1 MKRILLLAR
10 SATTGAALR
19 EMEAL
24 RDQAASLPDVADAL
38 FAFAE
43 EGTPSL
49 RSAIETLI
57 ATPQQRPVLI
67 VPILVPVEPS
77 FLIGV
82 KRSLQR
88 WQGGDSRP
96 WPEIRIAPPLSR
108 PAIVRELLAAAVS
121 VAEAE
126 TTAVEKVAAP
136 PPLEGSI
143 VPAQRRRVLV
153 CQGGPCIRAGAETIW
168 GHLRNEQKRLSLRTA
183 GEGTMS
189 AKASCLGPCSLAPVL
204 QVWPEGTYY
213 GGVDEVGVDRIVES
227 HLLRG
232 EIVEDLAYLP
242 TGTKQRL
249 RG

>member
-1 MKRILLLAR
+1 MKNVLLLGR
-10 SATTGAALR
+10 SATTGAAIR
-19 EMEAL
+19 EVEAL
-24 RDQAASLPDVADAL
+24 RDQAASLPGVARAL

-43 EGTPSL
+43 EGAPSL

-57 ATPQQRPVLI
+57 GTPEPVLI

-88 WQGGDSRP
+88 WQGRDSRP
-96 WPEIRIAPPLSR
+96 WPEIRIAPPFSR
-108 PAIVRELLAAAVS
+108 QTLMRELLATV
-121 VAEAE
+121 VDMVEAE

-143 VPAQRRRVLV
+143 VPAQRRRLLV

-183 GEGTMS
+183 GEGAMS

-213 GGVDEVGVDRIVES
+213 GGVDETGIDRIIES

-232 EIVEDLAYLP
+232 EIVDDLAYLP

>member
-1 MKRILLLAR
+1 MKSVLLLAR

-19 EMEAL
+19 EMETLA
-24 RDQAASLPDVADAL
+24 DHAASLPGVVRAL

-57 ATPQQRPVLI
+57 ATPEPVLI
-67 VPILVPVEPS
+67 APILVPVEPS
-77 FLIGV
+77 FLVGV

-88 WQGGDSRP
+88 WQGGDARP
-96 WPEIRIAPPLSR
+96 WPAIRIAPALGR
-108 PAIVRELLAAAVS
+108 QAIVRDLLAAIVGA
-121 VAEAE
+121 AKAE
-126 TTAVEKVAAP
+126 TVMVEHVNAP
-136 PPLEGSI
+136 PPLEGSV

-153 CQGGPCIRAGAETIW
+153 CQGGPCIRAGAGTIW
-168 GHLRNEQKRLSLRTA
+168 GHLRNEQKRLSLRTS

-189 AKASCLGPCSLAPVL
+189 AKTSCLGPCSLAPVL

-213 GGVDEVGVDRIVES
+213 GGVDEAGIDRIVES

-232 EIVEDLAYLP
+232 EPVDDLAYLP

>member
-10 SATTGAALR
+10 SAATGAALR

-24 RDQAASLPDVADAL
+24 RDQATSLPDVADAL

-43 EGTPSL
+43 EGSPSL

-57 ATPQQRPVLI
+57 ATPEPVLI

-77 FLIGV
+77 FLLGV

-96 WPEIRIAPPLSR
+96 WPEIRIAPPFSR
-108 PAIVRELLAAAVS
+108 QAPMRELLAIVIDT
-121 VAEAE
+121 AEAE
-126 TTAVEKVAAP
+126 TTAVEKVEAP
-136 PPLEGSI
+136 PPLEGSV

-168 GHLRNEQKRLSLRTA
+168 GHLRNEQKRLSLRTS

-189 AKASCLGPCSLAPVL
+189 AKTSCLGPCSLAPVL

-213 GGVDEVGVDRIVES
+213 GGVDEAGIDRIVEE

-232 EIVEDLAYLP
+232 DIVEDLAYLP

>member
-1 MKRILLLAR
+1 MKNILLLAR

-19 EMEAL
+19 EMEGL
-24 RDQAASLPDVADAL
+24 RDQTAALPGVARVL

-49 RSAIETLI
+49 RSALDELTQTQEPI
-57 ATPQQRPVLI
+57 LI

-77 FLIGV
+77 FVTGV

-88 WQGGDSRP
+88 WQGADAKP
-96 WPEIRIAPPLSR
+96 WPEIRIAPAISR
-108 PAIVRELLAAAVS
+108 QTAMRELLAGAIG
-121 VAEAE
+121 VADADS
-126 TTAVEKVAAP
+126 AMVEKVATSP
-136 PPLEGSI
+136 VPEGSV

-153 CQGGPCIRAGAETIW
+153 CQGGPCIRAGAEMIW
-168 GHLRNEQKRLSLRTA
+168 GHLRNEQKRLSLRTT

-189 AKASCLGPCSLAPVL
+189 AKTSCLGPCSLAPVL

-213 GGVDEVGVDRIVES
+213 GGVDEAGIDRIVEN

-232 EIVEDLAYLP
+232 EVVDDLAYLP